1 NPGGCLDRVSKRTH
15 RRSANRIA
23 GRIHDGRGERTS
35 ALAWLS
41 PPEISHSSKCCS
53 DHRLDSSSLSPELR
67 PSKIVGRCQ
76 HLHAHLVHYYSF
88 LCPTIA
94 QRAATDDPI
103 VLLAW
108 VARLSFAGRISA
120 ELGHTHRRC
129 STCYSC
135 RVSSAIAS
143 LPNS

>member
-1 NPGGCLDRVSKRTH
+1 MDRVSKRTH

-53 DHRLDSSSLSPELR
+53 DHRLDSSSLSPKLR
-67 PSKIVGRCQ
+67 PSKIVGSCQ
-76 HLHAHLVHYYSF
+76 HLHAHLVHYHSF

-94 QRAATDDPI
+94 QRAATGDPF
-103 VLLAW
+103 VLMGRPT
-108 VARLSFAGRISA
+108 RLPGVGCIFAD
-120 ELGHTHRRC
+120 LGDTHRWC
-129 STCYSC
+129 STCYAC
-135 RVSSAIAS
+135 RVSSTVVS
-143 LPNS
+143 LPTPHVA